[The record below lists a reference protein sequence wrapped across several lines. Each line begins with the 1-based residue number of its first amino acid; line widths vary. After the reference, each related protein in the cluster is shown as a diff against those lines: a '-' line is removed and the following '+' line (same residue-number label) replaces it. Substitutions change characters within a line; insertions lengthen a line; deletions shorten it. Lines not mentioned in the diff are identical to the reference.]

1 MTSLETYIKELSQTR
16 HAAVNETSYYGALAN
31 LINDIGKTLKP
42 KVRYVITPKSL
53 GAGLP
58 DGGLYTAQ
66 QFQRG
71 AEASFLSTPPERGCV
86 EVKGLGDDVLK
97 IALSAQVEKYLKRYR
112 QALVTNYRDFLL
124 VALDENG
131 KAVNLERYTLA
142 ASEAEFWTAAAHTQ
156 AMAKEHGDRFT
167 EYLKRVMLHAAPLA
181 SPEDV
186 ARFLASYARDAKARV
201 EQKKDLPALNSLRS
215 ALEEAL
221 GLKFEGKDGEHF
233 FRSTLVQTLFY
244 GIFSAWVL
252 WSRQHP
258 KRAASDQARF
268 DWRSAAW
275 SLRVPMIRALFEQI
289 LMPSKLEQ
297 LGLVEVLDWAAM
309 TLNRVEDPAAFI
321 EKFTEGHAVQYF
333 YEPFLQ
339 EFDPELRKQLG
350 VWYTPTEIVKYMVA
364 RVDTALR
371 EELNLPEGLASEN
384 VYVLDPCCGTGAY
397 LVEVLRHIEKTLKG
411 RGEDATIGAELK
423 RAAMNRVFGFE
434 ILPAPFV
441 VAHLQ
446 LGLLLQTLDAPLRD
460 EGDERVGVYLTN
472 ALTGWEPP
480 KEPKTHLLFPEL
492 EEERDRAEEVKR
504 AKPILVILGNP
515 PYNAFA
521 GTSPEEEQ
529 GLVEPYKEGFEEWG
543 ITRNTI
549 DDLYVRF
556 FRIAERRIA
565 ERTGRGVVCYISN
578 HSWVSEQTYV
588 ILRQHLL
595 SSFDRFWIEN
605 MHGNRKI
612 SEYGPDGKTSETVFA
627 IQGFSPGIQQGV
639 VISLWVKN
647 NNRPHNP
654 QVFFRDDINESKAA
668 ERRAHL
674 LSSLKSED
682 FNAQYEIVVPR
693 EFNRFS
699 FRPSST
705 NENYESWPSLAS
717 LSEIKPLLG
726 LNDNRGQATHDLSK
740 NGILERM
747 RSYFDVSISLEE
759 MAAISSGLTTN
770 AASFDAKAT
779 RLRLQTDSGFDE
791 QNVRRFWFKPFDL
804 RWAYIERIGNLWNR
818 IRPELL
824 DQAWEGNEFLLARCS
839 APKAPDGA
847 TFYFSKYI
855 SDQHVLH
862 TDAYFIPLRLR
873 SKQAQKKKSTQN
885 HFFADAETNDA
896 PIANLSSTARAYL
909 ASLGIEDVDADAET
923 AALIWMH
930 ALAIGYAPAYLAENA
945 DGIRNDWPRI
955 PLPDTAEALNA
966 SAELGRTIAAILAYD
981 AADPASKQFATRPP
995 LNGIVGTKPRPE
1007 LRVTGAVSRAGG
1019 GQLKPDAP
1027 HHELRV
1033 TAGWGHAGKGGVT
1046 MPGKGK
1052 TVARPYT
1059 DDERAAIAEGAASL
1073 GLTPGE
1079 AFASLGET
1087 TLDVYLNDTAYWRN
1101 IPARVWDYHIGG
1113 YQVIKKWL
1121 SYREHELLGRD
1132 LTLTEAAEVR
1142 DMARRIAALRLLE
1155 PALDANYRAIKEA
1168 AYAWPKD

>member
-1 MTSLETYIKELSQTR
+1 MTSLETYIKELRETR

-31 LINDIGKTLKP
+31 LINDIGNTLKP

-71 AEASFLSTPPERGCV
+71 AEASLLSTPPERGCV
-86 EVKGLGDDVLK
+86 EVKGLGEDVLK

-142 ASEAEFWTAAAHTQ
+142 QSEAEFWTAAAHTQ
-156 AMAKEHGDRFT
+156 AMAKEHDDRFT
-167 EYLKRVMLHAAPLA
+167 EYLKRVMLHAAPLS

-258 KRAASDQARF
+258 KREASEQARF

-364 RVDTALR
+364 RVDTVLR

-397 LVEVLRHIEKTLKG
+397 LVEVLRHIEGTLKE

-446 LGLLLQTLDAPLRD
+446 LGLLLQTLDAPLSD
-460 EGDERVGVYLTN
+460 DGDERVGVYLTN

-504 AKPILVILGNP
+504 DKPILVILGNP

-521 GTSPEEEQ
+521 GTSPAEEQ
-529 GLVEPYKEGFEEWG
+529 GLIEPYKEGLVKKWG
-543 ITRNTI
+543 IKKFNL

-556 FRIAERRIA
+556 FRLAERRI
-565 ERTGRGVVCYISN
+565 GQKHGVVCYISN
-578 HSWVSEQTYV
+578 YSYLSDPSFVVMRERFLEEFDALWFDSMNGDSRRTGKLTPEGEPDPSAFSTEYNKEGIRVGTAIGLMVRKKKREAQPTVRY
-588 ILRQHLL
+588 RQFWGITKRADLL
-595 SSFDRFWIEN
+595 
-605 MHGNRKI
+605 
-612 SEYGPDGKTSETVFA
+612 A
-627 IQGFSPGIQQGV
+627 
-639 VISLWVKN
+639 
-647 NNRPHNP
+647 
-654 QVFFRDDINESKAA
+654 
-668 ERRAHL
+668 
-674 LSSLKSED
+674 SLKTVK
-682 FNAQYEIVVPR
+682 FNAQYQITNPE
-693 EFNRFS
+693 ESNWLTFQTSNAS
-699 FRPSST
+699 FD
-705 NENYESWPSLAS
+705 YLSWPSVA
-717 LSEIKPLLG
+717 EIGGQSPYRAFIEAR
-726 LNDNRGQATHDLSK
+726 RGALIDIDRAT
-740 NGILERM
+740 LEKRFQ
-747 RSYFDVSISLEE
+747 RYFDAGIDWNTLKELEFE
-759 MAAISSGLTTN
+759 LTEDAAR
-770 AASFDAKAT
+770 FDAKKA
-779 RLRLQTDSGFDE
+779 RAKIVAAESYDE
-791 QNVRRFWFKPFDL
+791 DNIRRYAIRPFENRWSYHSSVRP
-804 RWAYIERIGNLWNR
+804 LWNEP
-818 IRPELL
+818 RPELWA
-824 DQAWEGNEFLLARCS
+824 QCWSGNRFFVTRLKTEKEAKGS
-839 APKAPDGA
+839 P
-847 TFYFSKYI
+847 FYFASSLVDYQAI
-855 SDQHVLH
+855 ARNVSV
-862 TDAYFIPLRLR
+862 FPLRLLER
-873 SKQAQKKKSTQN
+873 TKKKSSPQN
-885 HFFADAETNDA
+885 HFFADAETNNA
-896 PIANLSSTARAYL
+896 PIANLSTAARAYL
-909 ASLGIEDVDADAET
+909 ASLGVEDVDTDAET

-955 PLPDTAEALNA
+955 PLPNTTDALNA

-981 AADPASKQFATRPP
+981 AADPASKQSATRPP

-1007 LRVTGAVSRAGG
+1007 LRVTGAISRTGG

-1052 TVARPYT
+1052 VVTRPYT
-1059 DDERAAIAEGAASL
+1059 DDERAAIEEGATSL

-1132 LTLTEAAEVR
+1132 LTIAEAAEVR
-1142 DMARRIAALRLLE
+1142 DMARRITALRLLE
-1155 PALDANYRAIKEA
+1155 SALDANYRAIKEA
-1168 AYAWPKD
+1168 VYEWQKD